1 MGQIWCGTFS
11 RDPVSVTGE
20 LGQADSEEVPISPLE
35 VSKIPNSGEYW
46 WPPTQPD
53 MVTDG
58 YDTTRAQVQQRAQ
71 R

>member
-1 MGQIWCGTFS
+1 MQEMQIA
-11 RDPVSVTGE
+11 
-20 LGQADSEEVPISPLE
+20 L
-35 VSKIPNSGEYW
+35 N
-46 WPPTQPD
+46 TQPD

>member
-1 MGQIWCGTFS
+1 MLLSNPTDYKQWNNDDDMYPFPDYLVSDLTREVMQEMQIA
-11 RDPVSVTGE
+11 
-20 LGQADSEEVPISPLE
+20 L
-35 VSKIPNSGEYW
+35 N
-46 WPPTQPD
+46 TQPD